1 MPISAKPVGCKPNKS
16 IAVLCESEAG
26 HVRTFAHRQYLSM
39 GGAEQVAWL
48 DRVEQID
55 AVMPAWLHVGMVRQE
70 SALLERLKHIP
81 LLSMMAHHDFPH
93 VCPPQRRQ
101 KLMQLYTAT
110 KLILTPRQ
118 AISDSLQQAG
128 VHAAKI
134 HVLAAYP
141 CEINMRHKPEVSKPL
156 RLLYFGYSDSS
167 SGLDRIPAL
176 MAACEQNQ
184 LAVQLMVAGEMD
196 RATAAD
202 LAALPNVEIIAEFI
216 ADEVVA
222 ELLAAADCLLLPYR
236 KSVATPKIMMAAEA
250 GVPCLRTPGV
260 KDWLGGDDAPGQTL
274 AWSAQAWAKALAD
287 MGLHSA
293 EQRPLCLAWAE
304 QMTATYQ
311 AQWQQIKRQ
320 NMQKLGWE

>member
-1 MPISAKPVGCKPNKS
+1 MPISAKPVVCKSGKN
-16 IAVLCESEAG
+16 IAILCEADAG
-26 HVRTFAHRQYLSM
+26 HVRNFAHRQYVSM
-39 GGAEQVAWL
+39 GGAEQVTWL
-48 DRVEQID
+48 DRVEQLD

-81 LLSMMAHHDFPH
+81 LLTMMAHHDFPH

-101 KLMQLYTAT
+101 KLMHLYTAA

-128 VHAAKI
+128 VATAKT

-141 CEINMRHKPEVSKPL
+141 CQINMLHKPEVSKPL

-167 SGLDRIPAL
+167 FGLDRIPAL

-196 RATAAD
+196 KATTAD
-202 LAALPNVEIIAEFI
+202 FAALPNVEIIAEFI

-250 GVPCLRTPGV
+250 GVPCLRTPAV
-260 KDWLGGDDAPGQTL
+260 KDWLGRDDAPGKTL

-287 MGLHSA
+287 MGLQSA
-293 EQRPLCLAWAE
+293 EQRQLCLAWAE
-304 QMTATYQ
+304 QMMTTYQ
-311 AQWQQIKRQ
+311 GQWQEIKQQ
-320 NMQKLGWE
+320 NIQKLGWE